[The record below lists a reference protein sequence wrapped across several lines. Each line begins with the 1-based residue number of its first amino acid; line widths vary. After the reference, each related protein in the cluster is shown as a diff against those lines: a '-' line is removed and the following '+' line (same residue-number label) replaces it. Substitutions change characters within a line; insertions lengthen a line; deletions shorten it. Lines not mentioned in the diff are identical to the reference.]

1 MRISDRFQ
9 FAAACALV
17 LTGTG
22 LVSVPAHGQAPSD
35 DPEQMTTALSVADTV
50 ADTVETWANS
60 TQFSGQVLISRA
72 GETVYELNTGLAD
85 RDTGTPITA
94 QSRFAI
100 ASLSKTFTTVLT
112 FQAVEAGHLSLD
124 DTLSDWLPEYDAPYA
139 DIVTVRQLLQNRSGI
154 PHYIDLPDWF
164 TPQGKAAYT
173 PDHLLDTL
181 SGLPLQFEPGADYLY
196 SNSNFYLVGL
206 ILDRATGQT
215 YEDLLAQTLLEPLG
229 LASTGQIYETQGR
242 VGLAHN
248 HLPNDNGEYER
259 IEIVNPA
266 VFRATAS
273 LSSNA
278 RDLHR
283 WGEAI
288 MDGGLLDTD
297 SSDIMLDV
305 DRPMA
310 WTLAQLPVEHA
321 DTPIILQ
328 TYNGRLVGHTS
339 MLTLLP
345 DSEAIIIVLSN
356 NAVAY
361 NELAGLTVELAGLVS
376 TPED

>member
-1 MRISDRFQ
+1 MRFSDRFQ

-17 LTGTG
+17 LAGSG
-22 LVSVPAHGQAPSD
+22 LVSVSALEQVGPQNLTTEDAVAH
-35 DPEQMTTALSVADTV
+35 TLADS
-50 ADTVETWANS
+50 VETWVNS

-100 ASLSKTFTTVLT
+100 ASLSKTFTTVLAL
-112 FQAVEAGHLSLD
+112 QAVEAGQLSLD

-139 DIVTVRQLLQNRSGI
+139 DVVTVRHLLQNRSGI

-173 PDHLLDTL
+173 PDHLLNTL
-181 SGLPLQFEPGADYLY
+181 SDLPLQFEPGSDYLY

-215 YEDLLAQTLLEPLG
+215 YEDHLAQTLLEPLD
-229 LASTGQIYETQGR
+229 LTSTGQIYETQGR

-248 HLPNDNGEYER
+248 YLPTDNGEYER

-278 RDLHR
+278 RDLQR

-288 MDGGLLDTD
+288 MDGDLLDTD

-321 DTPIILQ
+321 DTPITLQ

-345 DSEAIIIVLSN
+345 DSETIIIVLSN

-361 NELAGLTVELAGLVS
+361 SELAELTVELAGLVS